1 LKAQVAALKGKK
13 VLFWD
18 EMRLGGLDQVRH
30 RWAPRGMKLV
40 QKVEMRF
47 EWTYLVLA
55 VAPGS
60 GEIWW
65 TWIADMRAESHKQ
78 ALEAAVQ
85 ATGMAA
91 VIWDRAPGHRAK
103 ALEGVPV
110 RRIYLP
116 PYSPELNPV
125 ERLFQEIR
133 RAVEGYRYAT
143 LEEKQQAV
151 EDLLRQWQE
160 QGDQVRSLTNWA
172 WIQEAFNCPP

>member
-1 LKAQVAALKGKK
+1 
-13 VLFWD
+13 
-18 EMRLGGLDQVRH
+18 
-30 RWAPRGMKLV
+30 MKLV